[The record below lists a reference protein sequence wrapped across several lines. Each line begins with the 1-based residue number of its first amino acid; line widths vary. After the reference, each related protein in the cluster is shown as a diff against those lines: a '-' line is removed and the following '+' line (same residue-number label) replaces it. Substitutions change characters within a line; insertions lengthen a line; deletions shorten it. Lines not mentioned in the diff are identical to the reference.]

1 MEIRE
6 VALLAVEQAFKAIFQ
21 NTPEQEPLTATGL
34 SLGRQRAKDFFKSN
48 PQNQFLHVHTQHV
61 QMSI

>member
-34 SLGRQRAKDFFKSN
+34 SLSRQRAMDLMYPALFQVKSTESI
-48 PQNQFLHVHTQHV
+48 PTQ
-61 QMSI
+61 I